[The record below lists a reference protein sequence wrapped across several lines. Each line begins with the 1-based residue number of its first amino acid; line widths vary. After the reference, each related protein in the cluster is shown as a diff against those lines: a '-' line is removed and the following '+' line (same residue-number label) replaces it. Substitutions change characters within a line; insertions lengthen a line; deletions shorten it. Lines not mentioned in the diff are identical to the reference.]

1 MTSARRANERQHRRF
16 LAAGIGA
23 SVAVHGAILGL
34 STFSVPAST
43 AGVADGDRNRPADR
57 ADAPVMEVV
66 TLAEVPAAIP
76 APPARSP
83 SAAAAPSRAAG
94 ARSPAAAP
102 RPVAEAAPS
111 AAEMLAALETRA
123 RPSMRPNFAALQS
136 VSPGGPSA
144 LPAVAGAGDD
154 HAGHDHGQ
162 DEDDGNS
169 WWRRLG
175 ISVGSGGGHC
185 KPRPGV
191 VVSGPREPVTSR

>member
-1 MTSARRANERQHRRF
+1 MTSARRAKERLHRRF
-16 LAAGIGA
+16 LAAGIGT

-43 AGVADGDRNRPADR
+43 AGVADRDRNRTVDR
-57 ADAPVMEVV
+57 AEAPVMEVV
-66 TLAEVPAAIP
+66 ALAQVPAATP

-102 RPVAEAAPS
+102 HPVAEAAPS

-123 RPSMRPNFAALQS
+123 RPSMKPNFAALQS
-136 VSPGGPSA
+136 VSPGGLSA
-144 LPAVAGAGDD
+144 LPAVAGDGDD
-154 HAGHDHGQ
+154 HDNG
-162 DEDDGNS
+162 EDDGNS

-185 KPRPGV
+185 KPKPGV
-191 VVSGPREPVTSR
+191 IVSRPHEPVTSR